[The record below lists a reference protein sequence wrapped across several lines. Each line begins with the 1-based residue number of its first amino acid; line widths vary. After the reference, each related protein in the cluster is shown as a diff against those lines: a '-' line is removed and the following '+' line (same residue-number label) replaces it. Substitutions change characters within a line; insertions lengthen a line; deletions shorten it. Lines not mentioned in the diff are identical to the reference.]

1 MLKKGNE
8 QILTNIS
15 VQDMYLSIKQHT
27 QAFERMGIK
36 MSNVDKE
43 VIDLDS
49 SEEEE
54 KAPSSSSSEDSS
66 QQDKNANVKSN

>member
-1 MLKKGNE
+1 
-8 QILTNIS
+8 
-15 VQDMYLSIKQHT
+15 MYLSIKQHT

-49 SEEEE
+49 SEEEKKE
-54 KAPSSSSSEDSS
+54 HSSSSSEDSS
-66 QQDKNANVKSN
+66 K